1 MKKTVHRLCLIAAFA
16 YSLFAVGCAST
27 NESGQSDLHQNVR
40 NTDLYTLGNEKN
52 MLTPL
57 RPLRSVTQIERE
69 VKRVPGVVQAKVVT
83 FGNTLLVGALVEGQ
97 TALRIYQQSSPIDRN
112 RYTRENVISDGYYN
126 AIISTIRP
134 LLTETD
140 YKVIMVT
147 TNPLLYTQIADV
159 SKRQQKGEAVPQ
171 SELRKLVN
179 EVGYSTPPF
188 NLVD

>member
-1 MKKTVHRLCLIAAFA
+1 MRKAISWLCLT
-16 YSLFAVGCAST
+16 AVVGCTLQLAGCAST
-27 NESGQSDLHQNVR
+27 NESGQSALHQNVR

-57 RPLRSVTQIERE
+57 RPLRSVAPVERE
-69 VKRVPGVVQAKVVT
+69 VKRIPGVVEAKVVT

-97 TALRIYQQSSPIDRN
+97 TAQRIYQQSSPVDRN
-112 RYTRENVISDGYYN
+112 RYTRDSAISDGYHN
-126 AIISTIRP
+126 AIIQTIRP

-147 TNPLLYTQIADV
+147 TNPLLFAQIADV
-159 SKRQQKGEAVPQ
+159 RKRQQQGKTVPKH
-171 SELRKLVN
+171 ELRRLVN
-179 EVGYSTPPF
+179 EIGYSTPPF

>member
-1 MKKTVHRLCLIAAFA
+1 MKKSFRWLCLVAILGCILQTA
-16 YSLFAVGCAST
+16 GCAST
-27 NESGQSDLHQNVR
+27 NESAQSDLHQNAR

-52 MLTPL
+52 MLTPI
-57 RPLRSVTQIERE
+57 RPLRSVTRIERE
-69 VKRVPGVVQAKVVT
+69 VKRIPGVVQVKVVT
-83 FGNTLLVGALVEGQ
+83 FGNTLLVGALIEGQ
-97 TALRIYQQSSPIDRN
+97 TTQRIYQQTSPLDRN

-126 AIISTIRP
+126 SIISTIRP

-159 SKRQQKGEAVPQ
+159 HKRQQKGETVPQ
-171 SELRKLVN
+171 SELRRLVN
-179 EVGYSTPPF
+179 EVGYTTPPF